1 MDFTQWIS
9 DPEKIGIVAL
19 LIIAVVVLFRGWI
32 IPVGTHNTII
42 AGYTASAVDLKK
54 QLDDAKAD
62 AKASR
67 DELILLLKRQV
78 ELTQQ
83 TMAFAEQTR
92 QQRREDKI
100 GP

>member
-1 MDFTQWIS
+1 MDFTQWVS
-9 DPEKIGIVAL
+9 DPEKIGVLAL

-32 IPVGTHNTII
+32 IPANTHNTIVS
-42 AGYTASAVDLKK
+42 GYVANVVNLEK
-54 QLDDAKAD
+54 QLLEAKAD

-67 DELILLLKRQV
+67 DELIALLKRQV

-83 TMAFAEQTR
+83 TMAFAEQAR
-92 QQRREDKI
+92 QSRREDKV